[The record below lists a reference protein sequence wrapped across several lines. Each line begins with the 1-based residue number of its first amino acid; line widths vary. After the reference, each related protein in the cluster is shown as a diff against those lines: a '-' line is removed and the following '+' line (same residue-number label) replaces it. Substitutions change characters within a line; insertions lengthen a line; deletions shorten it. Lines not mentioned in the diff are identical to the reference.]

1 MLPDGIVARG
11 GRLRKSHVRGYDA
24 NMARPQPIDDVSKG
38 EGVLR
43 LGQFLQ
49 MAGLVDSGGEAKE
62 VIREGHVTV
71 NDEVDERRG
80 RQLAVGDVVA
90 FGGRRARVAD

>member
-1 MLPDGIVARG
+1 
-11 GRLRKSHVRGYDA
+11 
-24 NMARPQPIDDVSKG
+24 MARPQPIDDVSKG

-62 VIREGHVTV
+62 VIREGLITV
-71 NDEVDERRG
+71 NGEVDERRG

-90 FGGRRARVAD
+90 FGGRRARVAE